1 MFELTLAALM
11 MASAHVGAVYVGTD
25 ILRLSYIQILAFNI
39 ALGIVISILIQVTL
53 PEWKPKLEAELR
65 QDTLFESS
73 ADVLGMI
80 AVFMA
85 GSSISGFLLYRRF
98 GIAGWLGMIGSSA
111 LVNYLL

>member
-11 MASAHVGAVYVGTD
+11 MATAHVGAVYIGTD
-25 ILRLSYIQILAFNI
+25 VLRLSYIQILGFNV
-39 ALGIVISILIQVTL
+39 ALGIAISILTQATL
-53 PEWKPKLEAELR
+53 PEWKPKLEAELS
-65 QDTLFESS
+65 QDTVFESS

-98 GIAGWLGMIGSSA
+98 GIAGWLGMLGSSA
-111 LVNYLL
+111 LVNYLV